1 MADMSG
7 KQPYILDFDPD
18 VLLRSDKD
26 AAESGAAT
34 VNETPIP
41 LNKLDKAYWQTDGEI
56 ANKRFDILVDVLD
69 VTVTGSVTLNIQ
81 VDTEEAFGSPVDIAT
96 IDVTSAGIRSFAVVA
111 NDIKRVEPGAKYIR
125 IQYVGTDVGDTVQY
139 GAWVSRPALA

>member
-7 KQPYILDFDPD
+7 KQPYILDFDPS

-26 AAESGAAT
+26 AAESGATT
-34 VNETPIP
+34 VSETPIP
-41 LNKLDKAYWQTDGEI
+41 LNKLDTAYWQTDGEI

-69 VTVTGSVTLNIQ
+69 VTVAGTVTLNIQ
-81 VDTEEAFGSPVDIAT
+81 VDDNEAFSSPVDVAT
-96 IDVTSAGIRSFAVVA
+96 IDVTSAGVRSFAMLA
-111 NDIKRVEPGAKYIR
+111 NDIVRAEPGAKYIR
-125 IQYVGTDVGDTVQY
+125 IQYVGTNAGDSVRY